1 MLSMQDMKTFL
12 TPSASTQKMF
22 SDAAPVMQVGG
33 AINSALGAYYSAKT
47 SQYQLESTKLSYEY
61 QQQVAQLNAQMME
74 REAQSILL
82 ATQYQNAATT
92 MRYGKA
98 KSSTKASQAA
108 RGITLGV
115 GSAAEE
121 IATIDL
127 MKETDSIMINANGVR
142 AAAAA
147 RIKGAGISGAA
158 EMLGVSASAAG
169 LAADQI
175 SPFGAAGSSLV
186 SSAGAIS
193 SSWYRDSR
201 LQALESAISRG
212 R

>member
-1 MLSMQDMKTFL
+1 MYSMKDLQTFL
-12 TPSASTQKMF
+12 TPSAETKQMF
-22 SDAAPVMQVGG
+22 NDAAPVMQVGG

-82 ATQYQNAATT
+82 SAQYQNAATT

-98 KSSTKASQAA
+98 KSATKASQAA
-108 RGITLGV
+108 RGITLGI
-115 GSAAEE
+115 GNAAEE

-127 MKETDSIMINANGVR
+127 MKETDSIMINANGIR

-147 RIKGAGISGAA
+147 RIKGAGIAA
-158 EMLGVSASAAG
+158 GGEMMGVSARAAG

-175 SPFGAAGSSLV
+175 SPFGAAGSSLMG
-186 SSAGAIS
+186 SAGSIAQ
-193 SSWYRDSR
+193 SWYRDSR
-201 LQALESAISRG
+201 LMALEAKMSG
-212 R
+212 K